1 MDKCLC
7 FTLLLVSFSNY
18 PYEPNIYQRA
28 LKALF
33 HHFFYLNYN
42 LFIQSEDIPSM
53 VISATQLSENQS
65 LTYLLFKPSVSQW
78 QLIRKKLA

>member
-1 MDKCLC
+1 MDKCLY

-33 HHFFYLNYN
+33 HLNYN

-78 QLIRKKLA
+78 QLIRNKLA